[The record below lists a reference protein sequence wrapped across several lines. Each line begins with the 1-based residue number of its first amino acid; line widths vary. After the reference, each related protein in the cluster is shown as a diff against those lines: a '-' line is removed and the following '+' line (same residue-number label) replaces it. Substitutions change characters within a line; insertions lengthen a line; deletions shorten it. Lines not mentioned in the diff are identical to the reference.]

1 VLLLRMA
8 ALSQVAWSQ
17 KESKDRDDF
26 KDKLEHLSQR
36 YGAMELNYAKN
47 TLE

>member
-1 VLLLRMA
+1 MAVL
-8 ALSQVAWSQ
+8 SEVAWSL
-17 KESKDRDDF
+17 KELKGRDDF